1 MFATTE
7 PAPGEKLKVDT
18 FEGKLLSKLVEICEE
33 VRKMR
38 LFIAPNFLRRYH
50 LGTRRIGTVL
60 PRQDVDV
67 SPKCR
72 CDERH
77 LDEGV
82 LEGPYGKEDID
93 RT

>member
-38 LFIAPNFLRRYH
+38 LYIAPYFPETLSFRNPTHRH
-50 LGTRRIGTVL
+50 GSTTPGCGCI
-60 PRQDVDV
+60 PKV
-67 SPKCR
+67 S
-72 CDERH
+72 
-77 LDEGV
+77 V
-82 LEGPYGKEDID
+82 
-93 RT
+93 